1 MKVRL
6 FITTALALVLSVQ
19 TSFAQMPL
27 DLFVKGT
34 IGWAHYDDVI
44 YGTLAPQVGV
54 YTDIA
59 LMDPLVIQ
67 TGAEIRLTGFGNK
80 TVFSGLSGLS
90 SDFYEI
96 YHYRMNYLAIPVHI
110 KYNDTS
116 NPDSFLNGLY
126 AGFGVNLPF
135 MASYNWKRYKTGL
148 NSKEVDASGGGK
160 LDLDKLS
167 SPALSIC
174 LGVDERLDDK
184 WGINIQIERILNTRA
199 STSGY
204 YIASFRIG
212 VVYYL

>member
-6 FITTALALVLSVQ
+6 FLATALALVLSVQ

-27 DLFVKGT
+27 DLFVKGS

-54 YTDIA
+54 FTDIA
-59 LMDPLVIQ
+59 LADPISIQ
-67 TGAEIRLTGFGNK
+67 TGAEIKLTGFGNK
-80 TVFSGLSGLS
+80 TVFSGLSGSS

-96 YHYRMNYLAIPVHI
+96 YHYRMNYLAVPVHI
-110 KYNDTS
+110 KYNDAS
-116 NPDSFLNGLY
+116 NPNSILNGLY

-135 MASYNWKRYKTGL
+135 MANYNWKRYKTGL

-160 LDLDKLS
+160 LDLDKLT
-167 SPALSIC
+167 SPAFSIC
-174 LGVDERLDDK
+174 LGVDQPLNEH
-184 WGINIQIERILNTRA
+184 WGYNIQIERILNTRA